1 MTSSHICDL
10 FASAIHQLRR
20 DIPEDERQVEALQR
34 LLDARQHRTSPDPAQ
49 IKLLSSRLEQAQQK
63 LAEDQAQLTAFTE
76 EFAADCPPRP
86 GI

>member
-1 MTSSHICDL
+1 MASPHICDL

-20 DIPEDERQVEALQR
+20 DIPEDERQVEALRQ
-34 LLDARQHRTSPDPAQ
+34 LLGARQHRTSPDPAQ
-49 IKLLSSRLEQAQQK
+49 VKSLTSRLEQAQQK

-86 GI
+86 DI